1 LVVSFDPMLE
11 ELAAALI
18 MSHSLEAASLEIAK
32 LSPAPAYPL
41 PQPPV
46 QELP

>member
-11 ELAAALI
+11 EVAVALI
-18 MSHSLEAASLEIAK
+18 VSRSLEAASPEIAE
-32 LSPAPAYPL
+32 LSPALASPL
-41 PQPPV
+41 PQPHV